1 MPPANEQNLVTC
13 GNPSISEVIIITVE
27 DIDNE
32 ADEYSGPSKS
42 QLKREMTALQ
52 DLGAELVA
60 LSKERLARIDMSERL
75 RDALLEAQRITKHE
89 AKRRQMQYIGKI
101 MRTVDATP
109 LRAALDEIN
118 GVSKAA
124 TIRQHQLERLR
135 TRLMEDEAVFS
146 EVARDYP
153 GADMQHLRQ
162 LRRNALKE
170 AQLGKPPRSYREL
183 FRELRALEGSAADE
197 TADPADDDAV

>member
-1 MPPANEQNLVTC
+1 M
-13 GNPSISEVIIITVE
+13 TVE
-27 DIDNE
+27 EINNE
-32 ADEYSGPSKS
+32 PDEYSGPSKS

-60 LSKERLARIDMSERL
+60 LSKERLAKIDMPERL

-89 AKRRQMQYIGKI
+89 ARRRQMQYIGKI
-101 MRTVDATP
+101 MRTVDAAP
-109 LRAALDEIN
+109 LRAAMDEIN

-170 AQLGKPPRSYREL
+170 AQQGKPPRAYREF
-183 FRELRALEGSAADE
+183 FRELRALEGSTADETPDRAADE
-197 TADPADDDAV
+197 DAG

>member
-1 MPPANEQNLVTC
+1 
-13 GNPSISEVIIITVE
+13 VE
-27 DIDNE
+27 DIDNDAE
-32 ADEYSGPSKS
+32 QYSGPSKS
-42 QLKREMTALQ
+42 QRKRESTALQ

-60 LSKERLARIDMSERL
+60 LSKERLAKIDMPERL

-89 AKRRQMQYIGKI
+89 ARRRQMQYIGKI
-101 MRTVDATP
+101 MRDVDAAP
-109 LRAALDEIN
+109 LRAAMDEIN

-170 AQLGKPPRSYREL
+170 AQQGKPPRAYREL
-183 FRELRALEGSAADE
+183 FRELRDLEGKAAAEDAAD
-197 TADPADDDAV
+197 

>member
-1 MPPANEQNLVTC
+1 MEDIANE
-13 GNPSISEVIIITVE
+13 P
-27 DIDNE
+27 
-32 ADEYSGPSKS
+32 DEYSGPSKS

-60 LSKERLARIDMSERL
+60 LSKERLAKIDMPDRL

-89 AKRRQMQYIGKI
+89 ARRRQLQYIGKI
-101 MRTVDATP
+101 MRTVDAAP

-183 FRELRALEGSAADE
+183 FRELRALEGSSADQAADQ
-197 TADPADDDAV
+197 AADDDTV

>member
-1 MPPANEQNLVTC
+1 VD
-13 GNPSISEVIIITVE
+13 
-27 DIDNE
+27 DIDN
-32 ADEYSGPSKS
+32 APDEYSGPSKS
-42 QLKREMTALQ
+42 QRKREMTALQ

-60 LSKERLARIDMSERL
+60 LSKERLAKIDMPERL
-75 RDALLEAQRITKHE
+75 RDALLEAQRMTKHE
-89 AKRRQMQYIGKI
+89 ARRRQMQYIGKI
-101 MRTVDATP
+101 MRDVDAAP
-109 LRAALDEIN
+109 LRAAMDEIN

-170 AQLGKPPRSYREL
+170 QEATKPPKN
-183 FRELRALEGSAADE
+183 FRAIFQVLQQLDKEGAAHAGE
-197 TADPADDDAV
+197 